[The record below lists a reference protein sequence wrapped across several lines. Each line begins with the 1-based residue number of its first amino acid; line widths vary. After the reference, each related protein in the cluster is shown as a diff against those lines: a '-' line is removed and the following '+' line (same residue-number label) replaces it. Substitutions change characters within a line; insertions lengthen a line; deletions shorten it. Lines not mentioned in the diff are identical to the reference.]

1 MGTPME
7 SLPHRPLT
15 RAEVRAIDAT
25 EEIECPTLWTDT
37 TTTDEEEEVR
47 AVLLC
52 VNRAV
57 HELSYE
63 DGWTRQVLTDD
74 VTELE
79 SFAALELA
87 VHARLQ
93 DTLAVPNEHS
103 LTLVRNDSSRS
114 TV

>member
-7 SLPHRPLT
+7 NLPHRPLT
-15 RAEVRAIDAT
+15 LAEVKAIDAT
-25 EEIECPTLWTDT
+25 EEIECLTLWTDT
-37 TTTDEEEEVR
+37 TTTDEEEVR

-63 DGWTRQVLTDD
+63 DGWARQVLTDD
-74 VTELE
+74 VTDIE